1 MYLNEDWRL
10 TDVCDKFCS
19 KKLRCR
25 GVLSSSKK
33 AAREEKQQRRHL
45 VCRNVAAL
53 DKM

>member
-1 MYLNEDWRL
+1 MYLNEDWRV
-10 TDVCDKFCS
+10 TDVSDKFCS

-45 VCRNVAAL
+45 VVCRNAAA
-53 DKM
+53 